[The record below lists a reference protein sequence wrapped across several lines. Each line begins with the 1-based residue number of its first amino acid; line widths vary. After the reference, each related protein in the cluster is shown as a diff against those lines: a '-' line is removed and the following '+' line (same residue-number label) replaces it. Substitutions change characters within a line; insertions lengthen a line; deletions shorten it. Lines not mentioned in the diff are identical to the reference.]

1 MLFVLHTATHSS
13 KKRFRGCQGQFI
25 KAHSEANEVV
35 KFYKEISRGK
45 CTWLKDPS
53 IEELDKCLNEIS
65 DSKSDSQAHEAVLI
79 YYIGHGVEHEN
90 RTHAV
95 LKQGD
100 QRVKYDLEAMA
111 NKIGW
116 NRLVHAMFDCNR
128 FYLNHLPPTQK
139 KVYSTMSSYLFT
151 YATHAGRETKAIGAS
166 KSYVEHMRK

>member
-1 MLFVLHTATHSS
+1 M
-13 KKRFRGCQGQFI
+13 
-25 KAHSEANEVV
+25 V

-53 IEELDKCLNEIS
+53 IEELDKCLNEVS
-65 DSKSDSQAHEAVLI
+65 DSKSDSRAHEAVLI

-111 NKIGW
+111 NKIG
-116 NRLVHAMFDCNR
+116 
-128 FYLNHLPPTQK
+128 
-139 KVYSTMSSYLFT
+139 
-151 YATHAGRETKAIGAS
+151 
-166 KSYVEHMRK
+166 